1 MSDKQIVQTVTW
13 NLNTQMPNI
22 CIEITKINFAGQG
35 HGQVTQQQYGGQRQ
49 AAAGYQP
56 RQQDE
61 YVARAGPDFHLQEA
75 RGKPVI

>member
-1 MSDKQIVQTVTW
+1 
-13 NLNTQMPNI
+13 MPNI

-35 HGQVTQQQYGGQRQ
+35 YGQVTQQQGRGYQQQPQDGGQRQ

-61 YVARAGPDFHLQEA
+61 YVAKADPEFHLQEA
-75 RGKPVI
+75 RGKPVISVRM